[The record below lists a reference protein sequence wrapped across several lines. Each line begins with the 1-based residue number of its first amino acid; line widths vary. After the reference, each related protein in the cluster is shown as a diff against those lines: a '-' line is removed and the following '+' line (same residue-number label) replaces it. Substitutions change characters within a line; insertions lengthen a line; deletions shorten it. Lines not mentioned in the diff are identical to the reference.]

1 MGKRGIGT
9 EEVRGNGGEK
19 GRAILGGERR
29 KIVAA
34 MGLGLSVFRH
44 EKPSGNTNETV
55 CVGRDQ
61 VCHLAELSR
70 PVEVIARQ
78 VLKSGTSI
86 GANYREATRAE
97 SRSDF
102 IHKLAICEKEAAET
116 EYWLEIC
123 AESQLASVARCN
135 PLLEE
140 CRELIAIIVASIRT
154 AKSRI

>member
-1 MGKRGIGT
+1 
-9 EEVRGNGGEK
+9 
-19 GRAILGGERR
+19 LGGERR
-29 KIVAA
+29 KIAAA
-34 MGLGLSVFRH
+34 MGLGLSVFR
-44 EKPSGNTNETV
+44 
-55 CVGRDQ
+55 
-61 VCHLAELSR
+61 LSR

-116 EYWLEIC
+116 GYWLEVF

-135 PLLEE
+135 QLLEE

-154 AKSRI
+154 AKRVFN